1 METGTLQK
9 HTESHASD
17 IDIVP
22 LVETVLDDERIEIAS
37 RKPASGD
44 NDENIKQNKLEHV
57 EDEVEITIDKR
68 FEITTEIL
76 TELNSSLIGTE
87 ITLDSNMQLL
97 SSTTETLQVRNVIAS
112 HHRRLKQNLF
122 VMFEFIISL

>member
-122 VMFEFIISL
+122 VMFEFIINL